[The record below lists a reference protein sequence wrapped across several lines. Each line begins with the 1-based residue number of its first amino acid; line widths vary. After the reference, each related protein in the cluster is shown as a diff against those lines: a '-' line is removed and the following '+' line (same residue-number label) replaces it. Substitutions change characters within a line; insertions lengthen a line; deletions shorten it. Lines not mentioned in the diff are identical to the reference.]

1 MSGRIKILDEAT
13 ITKIAAGEIIE
24 RPASV
29 VKELIENSI
38 DANSQNII
46 VEIKGGG
53 KDYIRVTDDGTGI
66 DENQVELAFIRHST
80 SKISSIDDLNNIHSL
95 GFRGEALASISMV
108 SKVETL
114 TRARDSTKGIRVFI
128 DNGKIVDKQVIGCPV
143 GTSMILRELFYNVP
157 VRRKFLKKETAESNY
172 VSDIVYKLALGNPNI
187 SFKYIKDDR
196 LILKTPGTNDIV
208 SNIYSILGKEF
219 IDNLLEL
226 NYKDDT
232 LNIKGY
238 VSKNSFYRG
247 NRRHQYI
254 FVNKRWVK
262 NYEITKTIEDCYKSV
277 IPINKFPIFI
287 FFIDIDPSNID
298 VNIHPTKEEIKFVDQ
313 SKIDE
318 LINGLV
324 IENINKVVTIPKVE
338 IIPLKIPD
346 VQPINFLDKNY
357 SNATDKISNEND
369 EFDEFKETKIMSRE
383 ESDNKYLTVQ
393 NDLRGKDSNEH
404 ASNLNMAQIFNDV
417 KIVGVLFNTY
427 IILEDSSNDNFYIL
441 DQHAAHERI
450 MYEQYKKEYEGE
462 KIVTQKLIS
471 PEVIDLTN
479 DEMEIVKENKDLF
492 HRLGFEVEEF
502 GINSLAI
509 RGVPFI
515 FGTPNS
521 KELFFDILDNIKLDI
536 KSSYD
541 VKLEKIMKI
550 ACTNAIKGGD
560 RIATIEIEEL
570 LDQLVK
576 AENPYTCP
584 HGRPIVIDISRRE
597 LEKRFKR
604 II

>member
-1 MSGRIKILDEAT
+1 MSDKIKILDEET

-29 VKELIENSI
+29 VKELVENSI
-38 DANSQNII
+38 DASSQNII

-80 SKISSIDDLNNIHSL
+80 SKISNIDDLNNIYSL

-108 SKVETL
+108 SKVETI
-114 TRARDSTKGIRVFI
+114 TRTRNSTKGIRVFI
-128 DNGKIVDKQVIGCPV
+128 DNGKIVDKQVIGCPI

-157 VRRKFLKKETAESNY
+157 VRRKFLKQETAEANY
-172 VSDIVYKLALGNPNI
+172 VSDILYKLALGNPNI
-187 SFKYIKDDR
+187 SFKYIKDDK

-226 NYKDDT
+226 NYKDSN
-232 LNIKGY
+232 LKIKGY
-238 VSKNSFYRG
+238 ISKNSFYRG

-262 NYEITKTIEDCYKSV
+262 NYEITKTIEDCYKSM

-287 FFIDIDPSNID
+287 LFIDIDPSNID
-298 VNIHPTKEEIKFVDQ
+298 VNIHPTKEEVKFVDQ
-313 SKIDE
+313 FRINE
-318 LINGLV
+318 LINILV
-324 IENINKVVTIPKVE
+324 RENIDKVVTIPKVE
-338 IIPLKIPD
+338 IIPLKMPN

-357 SNATDKISNEND
+357 LEDDTDKFSNVN
-369 EFDEFKETKIMSRE
+369 DEFKEMKIMSRE
-383 ESDNKYLTVQ
+383 ESNQEYLAVQ
-393 NDLRGKDSNEH
+393 NDLCKNDLYECDSN
-404 ASNLNMAQIFNDV
+404 LKLTQILNDV

-427 IILEDSSNDNFYIL
+427 IILENTSNDNFYIL

-450 MYEQYKKEYEGE
+450 MYEQYKKEYEDE
-462 KIVTQKLIS
+462 KVVTQKLIL

-479 DEMEIVKENKDLF
+479 DERELVKENKDLF
-492 HRLGFEVEEF
+492 YRLGFEIEEF

-509 RGVPFI
+509 RGVPLI
-515 FGTPNS
+515 FGVPKP
-521 KELFFDILDNIKLDI
+521 KELFFDILDNIKSNI

-560 RIATIEIEEL
+560 RIANIEIEEL
-570 LDQLVK
+570 LAQLVK
-576 AENPYTCP
+576 TENPYTCP
-584 HGRPIVIDISRRE
+584 HGRPTIIDISRQE

>member
-1 MSGRIKILDEAT
+1 MSDKIKILDEET

-29 VKELIENSI
+29 VKELVENSI
-38 DANSQNII
+38 DASSQNII

-80 SKISSIDDLNNIHSL
+80 SKISNIDDLNNIYSL

-108 SKVETL
+108 SKVETI
-114 TRARDSTKGIRVFI
+114 TRTRNSTKGIRVFI
-128 DNGKIVDKQVIGCPV
+128 DNGKIVDKQVIGCPI

-157 VRRKFLKKETAESNY
+157 VRRKFLKQETAEANY
-172 VSDIVYKLALGNPNI
+172 VSDILYKLALGNPNI
-187 SFKYIKDDR
+187 SFKYIKDDK

-226 NYKDDT
+226 NYKDSN
-232 LNIKGY
+232 LKIKGY
-238 VSKNSFYRG
+238 ISKNSFYRG

-262 NYEITKTIEDCYKSV
+262 NYEITKTIEDCYKSM

-287 FFIDIDPSNID
+287 LFIDIDPSNID
-298 VNIHPTKEEIKFVDQ
+298 VNIHPTKEEVKFVDQ
-313 SKIDE
+313 FRINE
-318 LINGLV
+318 LINILV
-324 IENINKVVTIPKVE
+324 RENIDKVVTIPKVE
-338 IIPLKIPD
+338 IIQLKMPN

-357 SNATDKISNEND
+357 LEDDTDKFSNVN
-369 EFDEFKETKIMSRE
+369 DEFKEMKIMSRE
-383 ESDNKYLTVQ
+383 ESNQEYLAVQ
-393 NDLRGKDSNEH
+393 NDLCKNDLYECDSN
-404 ASNLNMAQIFNDV
+404 LKLTQILNDV

-427 IILEDSSNDNFYIL
+427 IILENTSNDNFYIL

-450 MYEQYKKEYEGE
+450 MYEQYKKEYEDE
-462 KIVTQKLIS
+462 KVVTQKLIL

-479 DEMEIVKENKDLF
+479 DERELVKENKDLF
-492 HRLGFEVEEF
+492 YRLGFEIEEF

-509 RGVPFI
+509 RGVPLI
-515 FGTPNS
+515 FGVPKP
-521 KELFFDILDNIKLDI
+521 KELFFDILDNIKSNI

-560 RIATIEIEEL
+560 RIANIEIEEL
-570 LDQLVK
+570 LAQLVK
-576 AENPYTCP
+576 TENPYTCP
-584 HGRPIVIDISRRE
+584 HGRPTIIDISRQE